1 MNECEVDVKGLDT
14 YYSTAYVSQTQE
26 QQLYNIRS
34 GSWLAWA
41 NDTAA
46 HYKQSTARANQQQH

>member
-14 YYSTAYVSQTQE
+14 YYSTAYMSQTQE

-46 HYKQSTARANQQQH
+46 HYKQSTARAN